1 MRSVVDALEALRK
14 EGRLTERSL
23 AQIRALPLGLP
34 SGEITFII
42 LVISQDRNDAAWGVA
57 LPSCT
62 HFSAKQDDGKA
73 IKIEASLVD
82 RAWVDATGV
91 ARLQDGR
98 SLRAL
103 NVIPTP
109 LPWELTARQKRIVYW
124 TLKFIGE
131 EDKCYGPRMPGLEYE
146 PATPGLEYLHY
157 NRLYGLK
164 LEKLEAIAHY
174 IAQQDPDLGA
184 SRQTVANALRACGIR
199 RSPLRNISCK
209 TP

>member
-14 EGRLTERSL
+14 EGRLKERSL
-23 AQIRALPLGLP
+23 AQIRALPFGLP

-42 LVISQDRNDAAWGVA
+42 LVISQDCRKEPAWGVA

-62 HFSAKQDDGKA
+62 HFSAKQDDGQT
-73 IKIEASLVD
+73 IEIEASLLD
-82 RAWVDATGV
+82 KAWVDPIGV

-98 SLRAL
+98 NLRAL

-109 LPWELTARQKRIVYW
+109 LPWELTALQKRIVYW
-124 TLKFIGE
+124 TLKFIKA
-131 EDKCYGPRMPGLEYE
+131 EDACYGPPMPGLEYE
-146 PATPGLEYLHY
+146 TATPGLEYLHY

-184 SRQTVANALRACGIR
+184 SRQTVANALRACGICR
-199 RSPLRNISCK
+199 LPAPK
-209 TP
+209 HHV